1 MLRQVRGILPWR
13 AGRGWLVLDRG
24 LGVPNQLR
32 VAGVWLVCC
41 GDLATGL
48 GVRLGGLLQGFAT
61 RVLPVDRFAIVVRCL
76 LVTGAPLREAA
87 VQRTR
92 SWRVGL
98 LGVGQAGLGETMA
111 QVEFGWAFDVVGRGR

>member
-1 MLRQVRGILPWR
+1 M
-13 AGRGWLVLDRG
+13 
-24 LGVPNQLR
+24 
-32 VAGVWLVCC
+32 CC
-41 GDLATGL
+41 GGLATGL

-61 RVLPVDRFAIVVRCL
+61 RVLPVDRFAIVARCL

-98 LGVGQAGLGETMA
+98 LGFGQAGLGETMA
-111 QVEFGWAFDVVGRGR
+111 QFEFGWAFDVVGPGR